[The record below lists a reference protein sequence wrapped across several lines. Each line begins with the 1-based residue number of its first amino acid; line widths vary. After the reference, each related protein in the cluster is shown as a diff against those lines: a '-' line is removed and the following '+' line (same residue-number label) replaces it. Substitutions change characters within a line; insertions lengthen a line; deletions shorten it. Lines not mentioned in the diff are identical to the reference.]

1 MRWQLIM
8 LISSVTAVDIMSL
21 LANASNSIVLSVES
35 TISASTAF
43 LTTRTK
49 MIIRAQIL
57 MERVIAK
64 KTKAMVQTKMKGIK
78 EANQRLARAIKNKE
92 TRYRVYIAGVKRP
105 WLICKYF
112 PSIFWH
118 FSFLVVLKL
127 SNSLVFL
134 HRVLDR

>member
-1 MRWQLIM
+1 M

-21 LANASNSIVLSVES
+21 LANASNSIARSVES

-92 TRYRVYIAGVKRP
+92 TRYRVYIAGAKRP
-105 WLICKYF
+105 
-112 PSIFWH
+112 
-118 FSFLVVLKL
+118 
-127 SNSLVFL
+127 
-134 HRVLDR
+134 